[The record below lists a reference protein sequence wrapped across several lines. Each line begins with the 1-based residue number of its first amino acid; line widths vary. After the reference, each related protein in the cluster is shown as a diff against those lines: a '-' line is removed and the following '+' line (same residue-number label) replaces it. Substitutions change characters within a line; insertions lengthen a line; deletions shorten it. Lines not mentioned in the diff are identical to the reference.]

1 MTTPRWTQWTVLVV
15 GVVSMAVTGSFVTA
29 CGYVR
34 VPFEVSGPVALPPG
48 VEGTVLRDG
57 LTTLRLDDLELRF
70 EARNQRARGVGVAIA
85 PMMVFPVPIPT
96 SASEVTADTE
106 DLPFFLFVELAPRAA
121 GFAFDPTAIRV
132 TRIGGI
138 PMSPVAYAGPGR
150 TSGQRC
156 VEPTSGKDRLPRSV
170 EARSFSLTPAEEPT
184 CFAVLFG
191 KQLFPTT
198 RFALDLEGLTRAGA
212 PMIVPTIELERRSAS
227 AVGEPRTWRP
237 ASLRP

>member
-1 MTTPRWTQWTVLVV
+1 
-15 GVVSMAVTGSFVTA
+15 MAVTSSLVTA
-29 CGYVR
+29 CGSSVH
-34 VPFEVSGPVALPPG
+34 VPFDVSGPVALPPD
-48 VEGTVLRDG
+48 VEGNVRQEG
-57 LTTLRLDDLELRF
+57 LTTLQLDDLEIRF

-85 PMMVFPVPIPT
+85 PLMIFPIPIPASANDVT
-96 SASEVTADTE
+96 SDTE
-106 DLPFFLFVELAPRAA
+106 DLPFLLFLELEPRAP

-132 TRIGGI
+132 TRAGGI

-150 TSGQRC
+150 TNGQRC
-156 VEPTSGKDRLPRSV
+156 VEPASGKDRLPRSV

-184 CFAVLFG
+184 CFAMLFG

-198 RFALDLEGLTRAGA
+198 RFQLDLGGLTRAGA
-212 PMIVPTIELERRSAS
+212 PVVMLERRSAS